1 MDKIGIIVSRVSSGA
16 EILFSSEAA
25 KQWQNEALDTRNYLK
40 CIDIEKI
47 SEEKFDSTFF
57 DFVTFGK
64 DVAFIC
70 TNKYISGRDSDLI
83 SAMIVVPGFVDIN
96 GKELADILRT
106 TKEILQ
112 ETKRDDQKLE
122 QICSIDYGPKQVQ
135 NHSVPSVEPNSEG
148 QYAYR
153 YYGSGTPFSLPEILG
168 SIFQNYYCNYKAV
181 LLIDAES
188 GISPKEGLKDL
199 TESDFKNSCIL
210 EYPKSVPSDIAMK
223 VNGKLFTQ
231 SLLFDEGQQIILDI
245 SRKGCWPIK
254 EKIILDQPVKTIS
267 LANLEWDVKVDLTW
281 FKVYDKADPD
291 TQIPSSSV
299 KITIND
305 KEVDRDGYN
314 RFNIH
319 ELTSAIIVV
328 DIMGFEEAR
337 FKPLNLL
344 KVKQLPIPLPLKK
357 QPKKYN
363 YLIEGC
369 KVPNKAIS
377 FSFEATHYNENKSP
391 LAGYKVDRFSNS
403 NNAYILVK
411 KEYGWKK
418 ITIGLVVFLFAC
430 IGLISSCTWLY
441 HEIFPKGNSIKMES
455 DVSREGIDSVGQD
468 EHSGNQERN
477 EELFSQEEIEY
488 LQTHNVWNLT
498 EMEKISNSLKDLY
511 EDVNTRKFLRIKSK
525 WKEMLSNV
533 GDSNCNKLLEL
544 AESKSK
550 DGTRL
555 FSEDGTITLDYYIK
569 KNSGQGGN
577 AYNGKNSGQGGNAYN
592 GKNGGQGGN
601 AYNGKN
607 GGQGG
612 NANNGK
618 NGGQGG
624 NANNGKNGGQG
635 GNANQSIGGLNGEK

>member
-363 YLIEGC
+363 YLIFEGC

-391 LAGYKVDRFSNS
+391 LVGYKVDRFSNS
-403 NNAYILVK
+403 KKAFILVK
-411 KEYGWKK
+411 NGYGWKK
-418 ITIGLVVFLFAC
+418 IAIGLVVFLFSC
-430 IGLISSCTWLY
+430 VGIFSSCSWLY
-441 HEIFPKGNSIKMES
+441 HEIFSKENSTKTES
-455 DVSREGIDSVGQD
+455 EVLSDNTDLGDSGESSNDSEESEESVSQKEMK
-468 EHSGNQERN
+468 
-477 EELFSQEEIEY
+477 Y
-488 LQTHNVWNLT
+488 LQTHKKWNIT
-498 EMEKISNSLKDLY
+498 EMEKISNNLKDLY
-511 EDVNTRKFLRIKSK
+511 NDVNQKNFLKIKSK

-550 DGTRL
+550 DGTGL

-577 AYNGKNSGQGGNAYN
+577 ANNGE
-592 GKNGGQGGN
+592 
-601 AYNGKN
+601 N

-612 NANNGK
+612 NANNGE

-624 NANNGKNGGQG
+624 NANNGNNGGQG
-635 GNANQSIGGLNGEK
+635 GNASQSIGGLNGD

>member
-1 MDKIGIIVSRVSSGA
+1 MNKIGIIVSRVSSGA

-47 SEEKFDSTFF
+47 SEDKFDSTFF

-96 GKELADILRT
+96 GKELVDILRE
-106 TKEILQ
+106 TKDILQ

-122 QICSIDYGPKQVQ
+122 QICSIDYGSKQVQ
-135 NHSVPSVEPNSEG
+135 NHSVPSIDPNSEG

-210 EYPKSVPSDIAMK
+210 EYPKSVPSDITMK
-223 VNGKLFTQ
+223 VNEKLFTQ
-231 SLLFDEGQQIILDI
+231 SLLFDEGQQITLYI
-245 SRKGCWPIK
+245 SRKGCWPIQ
-254 EKIILDQPVKTIS
+254 EKIRFDQPVKTID
-267 LANLEWDVKVDLTW
+267 LANLEWEVKVDLTW

-328 DIMGFEEAR
+328 DVMGFEEAR

-344 KVKQLPIPLPLKK
+344 EVKQLPIPLPLNK

-363 YLIEGC
+363 YLIFEGC
-369 KVPNKAIS
+369 KVPNEAIS

-391 LAGYKVDRFSNS
+391 IAGYKIDHFSNS
-403 NNAYILVK
+403 KKAFILVK
-411 KEYGWKK
+411 NGYGWKK
-418 ITIGLVVFLFAC
+418 IAIGLVVFLFAC

-441 HEIFPKGNSIKMES
+441 HEIFPKGNSTKMES
-455 DVSREGIDSVGQD
+455 DVSREGIDSVGQV

-550 DGTRL
+550 DGTGL

-577 AYNGKNSGQGGNAYN
+577 AN
-592 GKNGGQGGN
+592 
-601 AYNGKN
+601 NGKN

-635 GNANQSIGGLNGEK
+635 GNANQSIGGLNG

>member
-1 MDKIGIIVSRVSSGA
+1 MNKIGIIVSRVSSGA

-47 SEEKFDSTFF
+47 SEDKFDSTFF

-96 GKELADILRT
+96 GKELADILRK
-106 TKEILQ
+106 TKDILQ

-122 QICSIDYGPKQVQ
+122 QICSIDYGSKQVQ
-135 NHSVPSVEPNSEG
+135 NHSVPSIDPNSEG

-210 EYPKSVPSDIAMK
+210 EYPKSVPSDITMK
-223 VNGKLFTQ
+223 VNEKLFTQ
-231 SLLFDEGQQIILDI
+231 SLLFDEGQQITLYI
-245 SRKGCWPIK
+245 SRKGCWPIQ
-254 EKIILDQPVKTIS
+254 EKIRFDQPVKTIN
-267 LANLEWDVKVDLTW
+267 LANLEWEVKVDLTW

-328 DIMGFEEAR
+328 DVMGFEEAR

-344 KVKQLPIPLPLKK
+344 EVKQLPIPLPLNK

-363 YLIEGC
+363 YLIFEGC
-369 KVPNKAIS
+369 KVPNEAIS

-391 LAGYKVDRFSNS
+391 IAGYKIDHFSNS
-403 NNAYILVK
+403 KKAFILVK
-411 KEYGWKK
+411 NGYGWKK
-418 ITIGLVVFLFAC
+418 IAIGLVVFLFAC
-430 IGLISSCTWLY
+430 VGIFSSCSWLY
-441 HEIFPKGNSIKMES
+441 HEIFSKENSTKTES
-455 DVSREGIDSVGQD
+455 EVLSDNTDLGDSGESSNDSEESEESVSQKEMK
-468 EHSGNQERN
+468 
-477 EELFSQEEIEY
+477 Y
-488 LQTHNVWNLT
+488 LQTHKKWNIT
-498 EMEKISNSLKDLY
+498 EMEKISNNLKDLY
-511 EDVNTRKFLRIKSK
+511 NDVNQKNFLKIKSK

-550 DGTRL
+550 DGTGL

-577 AYNGKNSGQGGNAYN
+577 ANNGE
-592 GKNGGQGGN
+592 NGGQGGN

-635 GNANQSIGGLNGEK
+635 GNASQSIGGLNGN

>member
-1 MDKIGIIVSRVSSGA
+1 MNKIGIIVSRVSSGA

-47 SEEKFDSTFF
+47 SEDKFDSTFF

-96 GKELADILRT
+96 GKELADILRK
-106 TKEILQ
+106 TKDILQ

-122 QICSIDYGPKQVQ
+122 QICSIDYGSKQVQ
-135 NHSVPSVEPNSEG
+135 NHSVPSIDPNSEG

-210 EYPKSVPSDIAMK
+210 EYPKSVPSDITMK
-223 VNGKLFTQ
+223 VNEKLFTQ
-231 SLLFDEGQQIILDI
+231 SLLFDEGQQITLYI
-245 SRKGCWPIK
+245 SREGCWPIQ
-254 EKIILDQPVKTIS
+254 EKIRFDQPVKTIN
-267 LANLEWDVKVDLTW
+267 LANLEWEFKVDLTW

-328 DIMGFEEAR
+328 DVMGFEEAR

-344 KVKQLPIPLPLKK
+344 EVKQLPIPLPLNK

-363 YLIEGC
+363 YLIFEGC
-369 KVPNKAIS
+369 KVPNEAIS

-391 LAGYKVDRFSNS
+391 IAGYKIDHFSNS
-403 NNAYILVK
+403 KKAFILVK
-411 KEYGWKK
+411 NGYGWKK
-418 ITIGLVVFLFAC
+418 IAIGLVVFLFAC
-430 IGLISSCTWLY
+430 VGIFSSCSWLY
-441 HEIFPKGNSIKMES
+441 HEIFSKENSTKTES
-455 DVSREGIDSVGQD
+455 EVLSDNTDLGDSGESSNDSEESEESVSQKEMK
-468 EHSGNQERN
+468 
-477 EELFSQEEIEY
+477 Y
-488 LQTHNVWNLT
+488 LQTHKKWNIT
-498 EMEKISNSLKDLY
+498 EMEKISNNLKDLY
-511 EDVNTRKFLRIKSK
+511 EDVNTKKFSRIKSK

-533 GDSNCNKLLEL
+533 GDSICEKLLQL
-544 AESKSK
+544 AERKSN
-550 DGTRL
+550 DGL
-555 FSEDGTITLDYYIK
+555 EQYSQDGTITLNKYINICSQDRNASPTITGSQDRNASPTITGSSVVK
-569 KNSGQGGN
+569 ATKGIGQLSGD
-577 AYNGKNSGQGGNAYN
+577 
-592 GKNGGQGGN
+592 
-601 AYNGKN
+601 
-607 GGQGG
+607 
-612 NANNGK
+612 
-618 NGGQGG
+618 
-624 NANNGKNGGQG
+624 
-635 GNANQSIGGLNGEK
+635 

>member
-1 MDKIGIIVSRVSSGA
+1 MNKIGIIVSRVSSGA

-47 SEEKFDSTFF
+47 SEDKFDSTFF

-96 GKELADILRT
+96 GKELADILRK
-106 TKEILQ
+106 TKDILQ

-122 QICSIDYGPKQVQ
+122 QICSIDYGSKQVQ
-135 NHSVPSVEPNSEG
+135 NHSVPSIDPNSEG

-281 FKVYDKADPD
+281 FQVCDKAAPD

-305 KEVDRDGYN
+305 KEVDREGYN

-328 DIMGFEEAR
+328 DVTGFEEAR

-344 KVKQLPIPLPLKK
+344 KVKRPITLPLKK
-357 QPKKYN
+357 LPKKYN
-363 YLIEGC
+363 YLIFEGC
-369 KVPNKAIS
+369 KVPNEAIS

-391 LAGYKVDRFSNS
+391 IAGYKIDHFSNS
-403 NNAYILVK
+403 KKAFILVK
-411 KEYGWKK
+411 NGYGWKK
-418 ITIGLVVFLFAC
+418 IAIGLVASLFAC
-430 IGLISSCTWLY
+430 IGIISSCSWLY
-441 HEIFPKGNSIKMES
+441 HEIFPKES
-455 DVSREGIDSVGQD
+455 STKTESEVLSEETNVVYQEERSDTP
-468 EHSGNQERN
+468 ERN
-477 EELFSQEEIEY
+477 DKAILQKNIEY
-488 LQTHNVWNLT
+488 LQTHSIWKIA
-498 EMEKISNSLKDLY
+498 EMKKISNDLEDLY
-511 EDVNTRKFLRIKSK
+511 NDVNQKNFLNIKGK

-533 GDSNCNKLLEL
+533 GNSSCNKLLEL
-544 AESKSK
+544 AKSKSENGV
-550 DGTRL
+550 GTY
-555 FSEDGTITLDYYIK
+555 STDGTINLDNYII
-569 KNSGQGGN
+569 KNVEVETPT
-577 AYNGKNSGQGGNAYN
+577 KRE
-592 GKNGGQGGN
+592 KEV
-601 AYNGKN
+601 KVETPT
-607 GGQGG
+607 
-612 NANNGK
+612 K
-618 NGGQGG
+618 RE
-624 NANNGKNGGQG
+624 KEV
-635 GNANQSIGGLNGEK
+635 IGSLNGNK

>member
-1 MDKIGIIVSRVSSGA
+1 MNKIGIIVSRVSSGA

-47 SEEKFDSTFF
+47 SEDKFDSTFF

-83 SAMIVVPGFVDIN
+83 SAMIVVPGFVDII
-96 GKELADILRT
+96 GKELADILRK
-106 TKEILQ
+106 TKDILQ

-122 QICSIDYGPKQVQ
+122 QICSFDYGSKQVQ
-135 NHSVPSVEPNSEG
+135 NHSVPSIDPNSEG

-153 YYGSGTPFSLPEILG
+153 YYGSGTPYSLPEILG
-168 SIFQNYYCNYKAV
+168 SIFQKYYCNYKAV

-210 EYPKSVPSDIAMK
+210 EYPTSVPSDIAMK

-245 SRKGCWPIK
+245 SREGCWPIK

-281 FKVYDKADPD
+281 FQVCDKAAPNAK
-291 TQIPSSSV
+291 IPSSSV

-305 KEVDRDGYN
+305 KEVDREGYN

-328 DIMGFEEAR
+328 DVTGFEEAR

-344 KVKQLPIPLPLKK
+344 KVKRPITLPLKK
-357 QPKKYN
+357 LPKKYN
-363 YLIEGC
+363 YLIFEGC
-369 KVPNKAIS
+369 KVPNEAIS

-391 LAGYKVDRFSNS
+391 IAGYKIDHFSNS
-403 NNAYILVK
+403 KKAFILVK
-411 KEYGWKK
+411 NGYGWKK
-418 ITIGLVVFLFAC
+418 IAIGLVVSLFAC
-430 IGLISSCTWLY
+430 IGIISSCSWLY
-441 HEIFPKGNSIKMES
+441 HEIFPKES
-455 DVSREGIDSVGQD
+455 STKTESEVLSEETNVVYQEERSDTP
-468 EHSGNQERN
+468 ERN
-477 EELFSQEEIEY
+477 DKAILQKNIEY
-488 LQTHNVWNLT
+488 LQTHSIWKIA
-498 EMEKISNSLKDLY
+498 EMKNISNDLEDLY
-511 EDVNTRKFLRIKSK
+511 NDVNQKNFLNIKGK

-533 GDSNCNKLLEL
+533 GNSSCNKLLEL
-544 AESKSK
+544 AKSKSK
-550 DGTRL
+550 NGVGTY
-555 FSEDGTITLDYYIK
+555 STDGTIILDNYII
-569 KNSGQGGN
+569 KNVEVETPT
-577 AYNGKNSGQGGNAYN
+577 KRE
-592 GKNGGQGGN
+592 KEV
-601 AYNGKN
+601 KVETPT
-607 GGQGG
+607 
-612 NANNGK
+612 K
-618 NGGQGG
+618 RE
-624 NANNGKNGGQG
+624 KEVKVETPTKREKEV
-635 GNANQSIGGLNGEK
+635 IGSLN

>member
-1 MDKIGIIVSRVSSGA
+1 MNKIGIIVSRVSSGA

-40 CIDIEKI
+40 YIDIEKI
-47 SEEKFDSTFF
+47 SEDKFDSTFF

-96 GKELADILRT
+96 GKELADILRK
-106 TKEILQ
+106 TKDILQ

-122 QICSIDYGPKQVQ
+122 QICSFDYESKQVQ
-135 NHSVPSVEPNSEG
+135 NHSVPSIDPNSEG

-245 SRKGCWPIK
+245 SKKGCWPIK

-281 FKVYDKADPD
+281 FQVCDKAAPNAK
-291 TQIPSSSV
+291 IPSSSV

-305 KEVDRDGYN
+305 KEVDREGYN

-328 DIMGFEEAR
+328 DVTGFEEAR
-337 FKPLNLL
+337 FEPLNLL
-344 KVKQLPIPLPLKK
+344 EEVKRPITLPLKK
-357 QPKKYN
+357 LPKKYN
-363 YLIEGC
+363 YLIFEGC
-369 KVPNKAIS
+369 KVPNEAIS
-377 FSFEATHYNENKSP
+377 FSLEATHYNENKSP
-391 LAGYKVDRFSNS
+391 IAGYKIDHFSNS
-403 NNAYILVK
+403 KKAFILVK
-411 KEYGWKK
+411 NGYGWKK
-418 ITIGLVVFLFAC
+418 IAIGLVVFLFAC

-441 HEIFPKGNSIKMES
+441 YEIFPKGNSTKMES
-455 DVSREGIDSVGQD
+455 DVSSEGIDSVGQD

-498 EMEKISNSLKDLY
+498 EMEKISNNLKDLY

-533 GDSNCNKLLEL
+533 EDSNCKKLLQL
-544 AESKSK
+544 AESKSE
-550 DGTRL
+550 DGL
-555 FSEDGTITLDYYIK
+555 GQYSPDGTITLDDYINK
-569 KNSGQGGN
+569 CSN
-577 AYNGKNSGQGGNAYN
+577 
-592 GKNGGQGGN
+592 
-601 AYNGKN
+601 
-607 GGQGG
+607 
-612 NANNGK
+612 
-618 NGGQGG
+618 
-624 NANNGKNGGQG
+624 QG
-635 GNANQSIGGLNGEK
+635 GNANQGRNGNQGGNANQGRNGNQGGNVNQGRNGNQCGSANQGRNGNQGGNANQGIGGLNGN

>member
-1 MDKIGIIVSRVSSGA
+1 MNKIGIIVSRVSSGA

-47 SEEKFDSTFF
+47 SEDKFDSTFF

-83 SAMIVVPGFVDIN
+83 SAMIVVPGFVDII
-96 GKELADILRT
+96 GKELADILRK
-106 TKEILQ
+106 TKDILQ

-122 QICSIDYGPKQVQ
+122 QICSFDYGSKQVQ
-135 NHSVPSVEPNSEG
+135 NHSVPSIDPNSEG

-153 YYGSGTPFSLPEILG
+153 YYGSGTPYSLPEILG
-168 SIFQNYYCNYKAV
+168 SIFQKYYCNYKAV

-210 EYPKSVPSDIAMK
+210 EYPTSVPSDIAMK

-245 SRKGCWPIK
+245 SREGCWPIK

-281 FKVYDKADPD
+281 FQVCDKAAPNAK
-291 TQIPSSSV
+291 IPSSSV

-305 KEVDRDGYN
+305 KEVDREGYN

-328 DIMGFEEAR
+328 DVTGFEEAR

-344 KVKQLPIPLPLKK
+344 KVKRPITLPLKK
-357 QPKKYN
+357 LPKKYN
-363 YLIEGC
+363 YLIFEGC
-369 KVPNKAIS
+369 KVPNEAIS

-391 LAGYKVDRFSNS
+391 IAGYKIDHFSNS
-403 NNAYILVK
+403 KKAFILVK
-411 KEYGWKK
+411 NGYGWKK
-418 ITIGLVVFLFAC
+418 IAIGLVVSLFAC
-430 IGLISSCTWLY
+430 IGIISSCSWLY
-441 HEIFPKGNSIKMES
+441 HEIFPKES
-455 DVSREGIDSVGQD
+455 STKTESEVLSEETNVVYQEERSDTP
-468 EHSGNQERN
+468 ERN
-477 EELFSQEEIEY
+477 DKAILQKNIEY
-488 LQTHNVWNLT
+488 LQTHSIWKIA
-498 EMEKISNSLKDLY
+498 EMKNISNDLEDLY
-511 EDVNTRKFLRIKSK
+511 NDVNQKNFLNIKGK

-533 GDSNCNKLLEL
+533 GNSSCNKLLEL
-544 AESKSK
+544 AKSKSK
-550 DGTRL
+550 NGVGTY
-555 FSEDGTITLDYYIK
+555 STDGTIILDNYII
-569 KNSGQGGN
+569 KNVEVETPT
-577 AYNGKNSGQGGNAYN
+577 KRE
-592 GKNGGQGGN
+592 KEV
-601 AYNGKN
+601 KVETPI
-607 GGQGG
+607 
-612 NANNGK
+612 K
-618 NGGQGG
+618 RE
-624 NANNGKNGGQG
+624 KEV
-635 GNANQSIGGLNGEK
+635 IGSLN

>member
-16 EILFSSEAA
+16 EILFSSESA

-96 GKELADILRT
+96 GKELADILCT
-106 TKEILQ
+106 TKDILQ

-135 NHSVPSVEPNSEG
+135 NHSVPSIDPNSEG

-168 SIFQNYYCNYKAV
+168 SIFQNYYCKYKAV

-188 GISPKEGLKDL
+188 GISPKDGLKDL
-199 TESDFKNSCIL
+199 TESDFRNSCIL
-210 EYPKSVPSDIAMK
+210 VYPKSVPDYITMK
-223 VNGKLFTQ
+223 VDGNPFTQ
-231 SLLFDEGQQIILDI
+231 SLLFDEGQQITLDI
-245 SRKGCWPIK
+245 SRKGCWPIQ
-254 EKIILDQPVKTIS
+254 EKIRFDQPVKTIN
-267 LANLEWDVKVDLTW
+267 LANLEWDVKVDLSW
-281 FKVYDKADPD
+281 FKIYDKTEPE
-291 TQIPSSSV
+291 TKIPSSSI

-314 RFNIH
+314 RFNIQ
-319 ELTSAIIVV
+319 ELTYAKIVV
-328 DIMGFEEAR
+328 NVAGFKELH
-337 FKPLNLL
+337 FKPGNLL
-344 KVKQLPIPLPLKK
+344 KTEHPIPVPLNKLPKT
-357 QPKKYN
+357 YN
-363 YLIEGC
+363 YKIFEGC
-369 KVPNKAIS
+369 EIPNEAIS
-377 FSFEATHYNENKSP
+377 FSFEVSHYDEKKSP
-391 LAGYKVDRFSNS
+391 LAGYKIDHFSNS
-403 NNAYILVK
+403 EKAYILVK
-411 KEYGWKK
+411 NGYGWKK

-430 IGLISSCTWLY
+430 VGIFSSCSWLY
-441 HEIFPKGNSIKMES
+441 HEIFSKENSTKTES
-455 DVSREGIDSVGQD
+455 EVLSDNTDLGDSGESSNDSEESEESVSQKEMK
-468 EHSGNQERN
+468 
-477 EELFSQEEIEY
+477 Y
-488 LQTHNVWNLT
+488 LQTHKKWNIT
-498 EMEKISNSLKDLY
+498 EMEKISNNLKDLY
-511 EDVNTRKFLRIKSK
+511 NDVNQKNFLKIKSK

-550 DGTRL
+550 DGTGL
-555 FSEDGTITLDYYIK
+555 FSEDGTITLNYYIK

-577 AYNGKNSGQGGNAYN
+577 ANNGE
-592 GKNGGQGGN
+592 
-601 AYNGKN
+601 N

-618 NGGQGG
+618 NGVQGGNANNGENGSQGG
-624 NANNGKNGGQG
+624 NANNGKNGVQG
-635 GNANQSIGGLNGEK
+635 GNANQSIGGLNGN

>member
-1 MDKIGIIVSRVSSGA
+1 MNKIGIIVSRVSSGA

-96 GKELADILRT
+96 GKELADILRK
-106 TKEILQ
+106 TKDILQ

-122 QICSIDYGPKQVQ
+122 QICSIDYGSKQVQ
-135 NHSVPSVEPNSEG
+135 NHSVPSIDPNSEG

-281 FKVYDKADPD
+281 FQVCDKAAPD

-305 KEVDRDGYN
+305 KEVDREGYN

-328 DIMGFEEAR
+328 DVTGFEEAR

-344 KVKQLPIPLPLKK
+344 KVKRPITLPLKK
-357 QPKKYN
+357 LPKKYN
-363 YLIEGC
+363 YLIFEGC
-369 KVPNKAIS
+369 KVPNEAIS

-391 LAGYKVDRFSNS
+391 IAGYKIDHFSNS
-403 NNAYILVK
+403 KKAFILVK
-411 KEYGWKK
+411 NGYGWKK
-418 ITIGLVVFLFAC
+418 IAIGLVASLFAC
-430 IGLISSCTWLY
+430 IGIISSCSWLY
-441 HEIFPKGNSIKMES
+441 HEIFPKES
-455 DVSREGIDSVGQD
+455 STKTESEVLSEETNVVYQEERSDTP
-468 EHSGNQERN
+468 ERN
-477 EELFSQEEIEY
+477 DKAILQKNIEY
-488 LQTHNVWNLT
+488 LQTHSIWKIA
-498 EMEKISNSLKDLY
+498 EMKKISNDLEDLY
-511 EDVNTRKFLRIKSK
+511 NDVNQKNFLNIKGK

-533 GDSNCNKLLEL
+533 GNSSCNKLLEL
-544 AESKSK
+544 AKSKSENGV
-550 DGTRL
+550 GTY
-555 FSEDGTITLDYYIK
+555 STDGTINLDNYII
-569 KNSGQGGN
+569 KNVEVETPT
-577 AYNGKNSGQGGNAYN
+577 KRE
-592 GKNGGQGGN
+592 KEV
-601 AYNGKN
+601 KVETPT
-607 GGQGG
+607 
-612 NANNGK
+612 K
-618 NGGQGG
+618 RE
-624 NANNGKNGGQG
+624 KEV
-635 GNANQSIGGLNGEK
+635 IGSLNGNK

>member
-1 MDKIGIIVSRVSSGA
+1 MNKIGIIVSRVSSGA

-47 SEEKFDSTFF
+47 SEDKFDSTFF

-96 GKELADILRT
+96 GKELADILRK
-106 TKEILQ
+106 TKDILQ

-122 QICSIDYGPKQVQ
+122 QICSIDYGSKQVQ
-135 NHSVPSVEPNSEG
+135 NHSVPSIDPNSEG

-153 YYGSGTPFSLPEILG
+153 YYGSGTPFSLHEILG

-245 SRKGCWPIK
+245 SREGCWPIK

-281 FKVYDKADPD
+281 FQVCDKAAPNAK
-291 TQIPSSSV
+291 IPSSSV

-305 KEVDRDGYN
+305 KEVDREGYN

-328 DIMGFEEAR
+328 DVTGFEEAR

-344 KVKQLPIPLPLKK
+344 KVKRPITLPLKK
-357 QPKKYN
+357 LPKKYN
-363 YLIEGC
+363 YLIFEGC
-369 KVPNKAIS
+369 KVPNEAIS

-391 LAGYKVDRFSNS
+391 IAGYKIDHFSNS
-403 NNAYILVK
+403 KKAFILVK
-411 KEYGWKK
+411 NGYGWKK
-418 ITIGLVVFLFAC
+418 IAIGLVVSLFAC
-430 IGLISSCTWLY
+430 IGIISSCSWLY
-441 HEIFPKGNSIKMES
+441 HEIFPKES
-455 DVSREGIDSVGQD
+455 STKTESEVLSEETNVVYQEERSDTP
-468 EHSGNQERN
+468 ERN
-477 EELFSQEEIEY
+477 DKAILQKNIEY
-488 LQTHNVWNLT
+488 LQTHSIWKIA
-498 EMEKISNSLKDLY
+498 EMKNISNDLEDLY
-511 EDVNTRKFLRIKSK
+511 NDVNQKNFLNIKGK

-533 GDSNCNKLLEL
+533 GNSSCNKLLEL
-544 AESKSK
+544 AKSKSK
-550 DGTRL
+550 NGVGTY
-555 FSEDGTITLDYYIK
+555 STDGTINLDNYII
-569 KNSGQGGN
+569 KNVEVETPT
-577 AYNGKNSGQGGNAYN
+577 KRE
-592 GKNGGQGGN
+592 KEV
-601 AYNGKN
+601 KVETPI
-607 GGQGG
+607 
-612 NANNGK
+612 K
-618 NGGQGG
+618 RE
-624 NANNGKNGGQG
+624 KDVKVETPTKREKEVKVETPTKREKEV
-635 GNANQSIGGLNGEK
+635 IGSLNGNK

>member
-199 TESDFKNSCIL
+199 TGSDFKNSCIL

-363 YLIEGC
+363 YLIFEGC

-403 NNAYILVK
+403 KKAFILVK
-411 KEYGWKK
+411 NGYGWKK
-418 ITIGLVVFLFAC
+418 IAIGLVVFLFSC
-430 IGLISSCTWLY
+430 VGIFSSCSWLY
-441 HEIFPKGNSIKMES
+441 HEIFSKENSTKTES
-455 DVSREGIDSVGQD
+455 EVLSDNTDLGDSGESSNDSEESEESVSQKEMK
-468 EHSGNQERN
+468 
-477 EELFSQEEIEY
+477 Y
-488 LQTHNVWNLT
+488 LQTHKKWNIT
-498 EMEKISNSLKDLY
+498 EMEKISNNLKDLY
-511 EDVNTRKFLRIKSK
+511 NDVNQKNFLKIKSK
-525 WKEMLSNV
+525 CKVMLSNV

-550 DGTRL
+550 DGTGL

-577 AYNGKNSGQGGNAYN
+577 ANNGE
-592 GKNGGQGGN
+592 NGGQGGN

-612 NANNGK
+612 NAS
-618 NGGQGG
+618 
-624 NANNGKNGGQG
+624 
-635 GNANQSIGGLNGEK
+635 QSIGGLNGN

>member
-1 MDKIGIIVSRVSSGA
+1 MNKIGIIVSRVSSGA

-47 SEEKFDSTFF
+47 SEDKFDSTFF

-83 SAMIVVPGFVDIN
+83 SAMIVVPGFVDII
-96 GKELADILRT
+96 GKELADILRK
-106 TKEILQ
+106 TKDILQ

-122 QICSIDYGPKQVQ
+122 QICSFDYGSKQVQ
-135 NHSVPSVEPNSEG
+135 NHSVPSIDPNSEG

-245 SRKGCWPIK
+245 SREGCCPIK

-281 FKVYDKADPD
+281 FQVCDKAAPNAK
-291 TQIPSSSV
+291 IPSSSV

-305 KEVDRDGYN
+305 KEVDREGYN

-328 DIMGFEEAR
+328 DVTGFEEAR

-344 KVKQLPIPLPLKK
+344 KVKRPITLPLKK
-357 QPKKYN
+357 LPKKYN
-363 YLIEGC
+363 YLIFEGC
-369 KVPNKAIS
+369 KVPNEAIS

-391 LAGYKVDRFSNS
+391 IAGYKIDHFSNS
-403 NNAYILVK
+403 KKAFILVK
-411 KEYGWKK
+411 NGYGWKK
-418 ITIGLVVFLFAC
+418 IAIGLVVSLFAC
-430 IGLISSCTWLY
+430 IGIISSCSWLY
-441 HEIFPKGNSIKMES
+441 HEIFPKES
-455 DVSREGIDSVGQD
+455 STKTESEVLSEETNVVYQEERSDTP
-468 EHSGNQERN
+468 ERN
-477 EELFSQEEIEY
+477 DKAILQKNIEY
-488 LQTHNVWNLT
+488 LQTHSIWKIA
-498 EMEKISNSLKDLY
+498 EMKNISNDLEDLY
-511 EDVNTRKFLRIKSK
+511 NDVNQKNFLNIKGK

-533 GDSNCNKLLEL
+533 GNSSCNKLLEL
-544 AESKSK
+544 AKSKSK
-550 DGTRL
+550 NGVGTY
-555 FSEDGTITLDYYIK
+555 STDGTINLDNYII
-569 KNSGQGGN
+569 KNVEVETPT
-577 AYNGKNSGQGGNAYN
+577 KREREV
-592 GKNGGQGGN
+592 KVETPT
-601 AYNGKN
+601 KRE
-607 GGQGG
+607 
-612 NANNGK
+612 K
-618 NGGQGG
+618 EV
-624 NANNGKNGGQG
+624 
-635 GNANQSIGGLNGEK
+635 IGSLNGNK

>member
-1 MDKIGIIVSRVSSGA
+1 MNKIGIIVSRVSSGA

-47 SEEKFDSTFF
+47 SEDKFDSTFF

-96 GKELADILRT
+96 GKELADILRK
-106 TKEILQ
+106 TKDILQ

-122 QICSIDYGPKQVQ
+122 QICSIDYGSKQVQ
-135 NHSVPSVEPNSEG
+135 NHSVPSIDPNSEG

-210 EYPKSVPSDIAMK
+210 EYPKSVPSDITMK
-223 VNGKLFTQ
+223 VNEKLFTQ
-231 SLLFDEGQQIILDI
+231 SLLFDEGQQITLYI
-245 SRKGCWPIK
+245 SRKGCWPIQ
-254 EKIILDQPVKTIS
+254 EKIRFDQPVKTIN
-267 LANLEWDVKVDLTW
+267 LANLEWEVKVDLTW

-328 DIMGFEEAR
+328 DVMGFEEAR

-344 KVKQLPIPLPLKK
+344 EVKQLPIPLPLNK

-363 YLIEGC
+363 YLIFEGC
-369 KVPNKAIS
+369 KVPNEAIS

-391 LAGYKVDRFSNS
+391 IAGYKIDHFSNS
-403 NNAYILVK
+403 KKAFILVK
-411 KEYGWKK
+411 NGYGWKK

-430 IGLISSCTWLY
+430 VGIFSSCSWLY
-441 HEIFPKGNSIKMES
+441 HEIFSKENSTKTES
-455 DVSREGIDSVGQD
+455 EVLSDNTDLGDSGESSNDSEESEESVSQKEMK
-468 EHSGNQERN
+468 
-477 EELFSQEEIEY
+477 Y
-488 LQTHNVWNLT
+488 LQTHKKWNIT
-498 EMEKISNSLKDLY
+498 EMEKISNNLKDLY
-511 EDVNTRKFLRIKSK
+511 NDVNQKNFLKIKSK

-550 DGTRL
+550 DGTGL

-577 AYNGKNSGQGGNAYN
+577 ANNGE
-592 GKNGGQGGN
+592 NGGQGGN

-618 NGGQGG
+618 NGV
-624 NANNGKNGGQG
+624 QG
-635 GNANQSIGGLNGEK
+635 GNANQSIGGLNGN

>member
-1 MDKIGIIVSRVSSGA
+1 MNKIGIIVSRVSSGA

-47 SEEKFDSTFF
+47 SEDKFDSTFF

-83 SAMIVVPGFVDIN
+83 SAMIVVPGFVDII
-96 GKELADILRT
+96 GKELADILRK
-106 TKEILQ
+106 TKDILQ

-122 QICSIDYGPKQVQ
+122 QICSFDYGSKQVQ
-135 NHSVPSVEPNSEG
+135 NHSVPSIDPNSEG

-153 YYGSGTPFSLPEILG
+153 YYGSGTPYSLPEILG
-168 SIFQNYYCNYKAV
+168 SIFQKYYCNYKAV

-210 EYPKSVPSDIAMK
+210 EYPTSVPSDIAMK

-245 SRKGCWPIK
+245 SREGCWPVK
-254 EKIILDQPVKTIS
+254 EKIS

-281 FKVYDKADPD
+281 FQVCDKAAPNAK
-291 TQIPSSSV
+291 IPSSSV

-305 KEVDRDGYN
+305 KEVDREGYN

-328 DIMGFEEAR
+328 DVTGFEEAR

-344 KVKQLPIPLPLKK
+344 KVKRPITLPLKK
-357 QPKKYN
+357 LPKKYN
-363 YLIEGC
+363 YLIFEGC
-369 KVPNKAIS
+369 KVPNEAIS

-391 LAGYKVDRFSNS
+391 IAGYKIDHFSNS
-403 NNAYILVK
+403 KKAFILVK
-411 KEYGWKK
+411 NGYGWKK
-418 ITIGLVVFLFAC
+418 IAIGLVVSLFAC
-430 IGLISSCTWLY
+430 IGIISSCSWLY
-441 HEIFPKGNSIKMES
+441 HEIFPKES
-455 DVSREGIDSVGQD
+455 STKTESEVLSEETNVVYQEERSDTP
-468 EHSGNQERN
+468 ERN
-477 EELFSQEEIEY
+477 DKAILQKNIEY
-488 LQTHNVWNLT
+488 LQTHSIWKIA
-498 EMEKISNSLKDLY
+498 EMKNISNDLEDLY
-511 EDVNTRKFLRIKSK
+511 NDVNQKNFLNIKGK

-533 GDSNCNKLLEL
+533 GNSSCNKLLEL
-544 AESKSK
+544 AKSKSK
-550 DGTRL
+550 NGVGTY
-555 FSEDGTITLDYYIK
+555 STDGTIILDNYIIK
-569 KNSGQGGN
+569 EVKVETPT
-577 AYNGKNSGQGGNAYN
+577 KRE
-592 GKNGGQGGN
+592 KEV
-601 AYNGKN
+601 
-607 GGQGG
+607 
-612 NANNGK
+612 
-618 NGGQGG
+618 
-624 NANNGKNGGQG
+624 
-635 GNANQSIGGLNGEK
+635 IGSLN

>member
-1 MDKIGIIVSRVSSGA
+1 MNKIGIIVSRVSSGA

-47 SEEKFDSTFF
+47 PEDKFDSTFF
-57 DFVTFGK
+57 DFVTFGN

-83 SAMIVVPGFVDIN
+83 SAMIVVPGYVDIN
-96 GKELADILRT
+96 GKELADILHA

-112 ETKRDDQKLE
+112 KTKRDDQKLE
-122 QICSIDYGPKQVQ
+122 KICSIDYGSKQVH
-135 NHSVPSVEPNSEG
+135 NHSVPSVDPNSEG

-223 VNGKLFTQ
+223 VNGKLFTK

-267 LANLEWDVKVDLTW
+267 LANLKWDVKVDLTW

-328 DIMGFEEAR
+328 DVMGFEEAR

-363 YLIEGC
+363 YLIFEGC

-391 LAGYKVDRFSNS
+391 IAGYKIDRFSNS

-418 ITIGLVVFLFAC
+418 LTIGLVVFLFAC
-430 IGLISSCTWLY
+430 IGIISSCIWLY
-441 HEIFPKGNSIKMES
+441 HGIFPKGNSTKIES
-455 DVSREGIDSVGQD
+455 EILCEDTVSKCQD
-468 EHSGNQERN
+468 EYSDNQAED
-477 EELFSQEEIEY
+477 EEYFSSKEIEY
-488 LQTHNVWNLT
+488 LQTHKVWNLT
-498 EMEKISNSLKDLY
+498 EMENISNNLKYLY

-525 WKEMLSNV
+525 WKKMLSNV
-533 GDSNCNKLLEL
+533 GDSNCTKLLQL
-544 AESKSK
+544 AESKSE
-550 DGTRL
+550 DGL
-555 FSEDGTITLDYYIK
+555 GQYSLDGTITLDDYINK
-569 KNSGQGGN
+569 CSN
-577 AYNGKNSGQGGNAYN
+577 
-592 GKNGGQGGN
+592 
-601 AYNGKN
+601 
-607 GGQGG
+607 
-612 NANNGK
+612 
-618 NGGQGG
+618 
-624 NANNGKNGGQG
+624 QG
-635 GNANQSIGGLNGEK
+635 GNANQGRNGNQGGNANQGIGGLNGN

>member
-47 SEEKFDSTFF
+47 SEDKFDSTFF

-96 GKELADILRT
+96 GKELADILRE
-106 TKEILQ
+106 TKDILQ

-122 QICSIDYGPKQVQ
+122 QICSIDYGSKQVQ
-135 NHSVPSVEPNSEG
+135 NHSVPSIDPNSEG

-188 GISPKEGLKDL
+188 GISPKEGLIDL
-199 TESDFKNSCIL
+199 TESEFKNSCIL
-210 EYPKSVPSDIAMK
+210 KYPKFVPSDITIK
-223 VNGKLFTQ
+223 VDKKEFTQ
-231 SLLFDEGQQIILDI
+231 DMLFDEGQQATLEI
-245 SRKGCWPIK
+245 SRKGCWPLK
-254 EKIILDQPVKTIS
+254 QKIIFDKSVLSI
-267 LANLEWDVKVDLTW
+267 NLSDIDWDVKVGLSW
-281 FKVYDKADPD
+281 FNVYDKADLKQ
-291 TQIPSSSV
+291 TSILPSLI

-305 KEVDRDGYN
+305 KEFYTDASNHFFVS
-314 RFNIH
+314 
-319 ELTSAIIVV
+319 ELTNAKIVV
-328 DIMGFEEAR
+328 SVKGFEEYS
-337 FKPLNLL
+337 KYLNLVN
-344 KVKQLPIPLPLKK
+344 VKKPISVPLKRL
-357 QPKKYN
+357 PKTYN
-363 YLIEGC
+363 YLIFDGC
-369 KVPNKAIS
+369 NVPNEEPIS
-377 FSFEATHYNENKSP
+377 FSFEATLYNENKSP

-455 DVSREGIDSVGQD
+455 DVSSEGIDSVGQD
-468 EHSGNQERN
+468 EHSGNQDRN

-533 GDSNCNKLLEL
+533 GDSNCKKLLQL
-544 AESKSK
+544 AESKSE
-550 DGTRL
+550 DGVGQ
-555 FSEDGTITLDYYIK
+555 FSLDGTITLNKYI
-569 KNSGQGGN
+569 NSQVRNAMQVKTGSPGGN
-577 AYNGKNSGQGGNAYN
+577 ASQIKTGSP
-592 GKNGGQGGN
+592 
-601 AYNGKN
+601 
-607 GGQGG
+607 
-612 NANNGK
+612 
-618 NGGQGG
+618 
-624 NANNGKNGGQG
+624 G
-635 GNANQSIGGLNGEK
+635 GNANQTKTGSPGGNTNQTKTSNPGGNAKQDIGMLNGD

>member
-1 MDKIGIIVSRVSSGA
+1 MNKIGIIVSRVSSGA

-47 SEEKFDSTFF
+47 SEDKFDSTFF

-83 SAMIVVPGFVDIN
+83 SAMIVVPGLVEIN
-96 GKELADILRT
+96 GKELANILRK
-106 TKEILQ
+106 TKDILQ

-122 QICSIDYGPKQVQ
+122 QICSIDYGSKQVQ
-135 NHSVPSVEPNSEG
+135 NHSVPSIDPNSEG

-210 EYPKSVPSDIAMK
+210 EYPKSVPSDITMK
-223 VNGKLFTQ
+223 VNEKLFTQ
-231 SLLFDEGQQIILDI
+231 SLLFDEGQQITLYI
-245 SRKGCWPIK
+245 SRKGCWPIQ
-254 EKIILDQPVKTIS
+254 EKIRFDQPVKTIN
-267 LANLEWDVKVDLTW
+267 LANLEWEVKVDLTW

-328 DIMGFEEAR
+328 DVMGFEEAR

-344 KVKQLPIPLPLKK
+344 EVKQLPIPLPLNK

-363 YLIEGC
+363 YLIFEGC
-369 KVPNKAIS
+369 KVPNEAIS

-391 LAGYKVDRFSNS
+391 IAGYKIDHFSNS
-403 NNAYILVK
+403 KKAFILVK
-411 KEYGWKK
+411 NGYGWKK
-418 ITIGLVVFLFAC
+418 IAIGLVVFLFAC
-430 IGLISSCTWLY
+430 VGIFSSCSWLY
-441 HEIFPKGNSIKMES
+441 HEIFSKENSTKTES
-455 DVSREGIDSVGQD
+455 EVLSDNTDLGDSGESSNDSEESEESVSQKEMK
-468 EHSGNQERN
+468 
-477 EELFSQEEIEY
+477 Y
-488 LQTHNVWNLT
+488 LQTHKKWNIT
-498 EMEKISNSLKDLY
+498 EMEKISNNLKDLY
-511 EDVNTRKFLRIKSK
+511 NDVNQKNFLKIKSK

-550 DGTRL
+550 DGTGL

-577 AYNGKNSGQGGNAYN
+577 ANNGE
-592 GKNGGQGGN
+592 NGGQGGN

-624 NANNGKNGGQG
+624 NAS
-635 GNANQSIGGLNGEK
+635 QSIGGLNGN

>member
-1 MDKIGIIVSRVSSGA
+1 MNKIGIIVSRVSSGA

-47 SEEKFDSTFF
+47 SEDKFDSIFF

-96 GKELADILRT
+96 GKELADILRK
-106 TKEILQ
+106 TKDILQ

-122 QICSIDYGPKQVQ
+122 QICSIDYGSKQVQ
-135 NHSVPSVEPNSEG
+135 NHSVPSIDPNSEG

-153 YYGSGTPFSLPEILG
+153 YYGSGTPFSLHEILG

-245 SRKGCWPIK
+245 SREGCWPIK

-281 FKVYDKADPD
+281 FQVCDKAAPNAK
-291 TQIPSSSV
+291 IPSSSV

-305 KEVDRDGYN
+305 KEVDREGYN

-328 DIMGFEEAR
+328 DVTGFEEAR

-344 KVKQLPIPLPLKK
+344 KVKRPITLPLKK
-357 QPKKYN
+357 LPKKYN
-363 YLIEGC
+363 YLIFEGC
-369 KVPNKAIS
+369 KVPNEAIS

-391 LAGYKVDRFSNS
+391 IAGYKIDHFSNS
-403 NNAYILVK
+403 KKAFILVK
-411 KEYGWKK
+411 NGYGWKK
-418 ITIGLVVFLFAC
+418 IAIGLVVSLFAC
-430 IGLISSCTWLY
+430 IGIISSCSWLY
-441 HEIFPKGNSIKMES
+441 HEIFPKES
-455 DVSREGIDSVGQD
+455 STKTESEVLSEETNVVYQEERSDTP
-468 EHSGNQERN
+468 ERN
-477 EELFSQEEIEY
+477 DKAILQKNIEY
-488 LQTHNVWNLT
+488 LQTHSIWKIA
-498 EMEKISNSLKDLY
+498 EMKNISNDLEDLY
-511 EDVNTRKFLRIKSK
+511 NDVNQKNFLNIKGK

-533 GDSNCNKLLEL
+533 GNSSCNKLLEL
-544 AESKSK
+544 AKSKSK
-550 DGTRL
+550 NGVGTY
-555 FSEDGTITLDYYIK
+555 STDGTINLDNYII
-569 KNSGQGGN
+569 KNVEVETPT
-577 AYNGKNSGQGGNAYN
+577 KRE
-592 GKNGGQGGN
+592 KEV
-601 AYNGKN
+601 KVETPI
-607 GGQGG
+607 
-612 NANNGK
+612 K
-618 NGGQGG
+618 RE
-624 NANNGKNGGQG
+624 KDVKVETPTKREKEVKVETPTKREKEV
-635 GNANQSIGGLNGEK
+635 IGSLNGNK

>member
-122 QICSIDYGPKQVQ
+122 QICSIDYGSKQVQ
-135 NHSVPSVEPNSEG
+135 NHSVPSIDPNSEG

-210 EYPKSVPSDIAMK
+210 EYPKSVPSDITMK
-223 VNGKLFTQ
+223 VNEKLFTQ
-231 SLLFDEGQQIILDI
+231 SLLFDEGQQITLYI
-245 SRKGCWPIK
+245 SRKGCWPIQ
-254 EKIILDQPVKTIS
+254 EKIRFDQPVKTIN
-267 LANLEWDVKVDLTW
+267 LANLEWEVKVDLTW

-328 DIMGFEEAR
+328 DVMGFEEAR

-344 KVKQLPIPLPLKK
+344 EVKQLPIPLPLNK

-363 YLIEGC
+363 YLIFEGC
-369 KVPNKAIS
+369 KVPNEAIS

-391 LAGYKVDRFSNS
+391 IAGYKIDHFSNS
-403 NNAYILVK
+403 KKAFILVK
-411 KEYGWKK
+411 NGYGWKK
-418 ITIGLVVFLFAC
+418 IAIGLVVFLFAC
-430 IGLISSCTWLY
+430 VGIFSSCSWLY
-441 HEIFPKGNSIKMES
+441 HEIFSKENSTKTES
-455 DVSREGIDSVGQD
+455 EVLSDNTDLGDSGESSNDSEESEESVSQKEMK
-468 EHSGNQERN
+468 
-477 EELFSQEEIEY
+477 Y
-488 LQTHNVWNLT
+488 LQTHKKWNIT
-498 EMEKISNSLKDLY
+498 EMEKISNNLKDLY
-511 EDVNTRKFLRIKSK
+511 EDVNTKKFSRIKSK

-533 GDSNCNKLLEL
+533 GDSICEKLLQL
-544 AESKSK
+544 AERKSN
-550 DGTRL
+550 DGL
-555 FSEDGTITLDYYIK
+555 EQYSQDGTITLNKYINICSQDRNASPTITGSQDRNASPTITGSSVVK
-569 KNSGQGGN
+569 ATKGIGQLSGD
-577 AYNGKNSGQGGNAYN
+577 
-592 GKNGGQGGN
+592 
-601 AYNGKN
+601 
-607 GGQGG
+607 
-612 NANNGK
+612 
-618 NGGQGG
+618 
-624 NANNGKNGGQG
+624 
-635 GNANQSIGGLNGEK
+635 

>member
-1 MDKIGIIVSRVSSGA
+1 MNKIGIIVSRVSSGA

-47 SEEKFDSTFF
+47 SEDKFDSTFF

-83 SAMIVVPGFVDIN
+83 SAMIVVPGFVDII
-96 GKELADILRT
+96 GKELADILRK
-106 TKEILQ
+106 TKDILQ

-122 QICSIDYGPKQVQ
+122 QICSFDYGSKQVQ
-135 NHSVPSVEPNSEG
+135 NHSVPSIDPNSEG

-245 SRKGCWPIK
+245 SREGCCPIK

-281 FKVYDKADPD
+281 FQVCDKAAPNAK
-291 TQIPSSSV
+291 IPSSSV

-305 KEVDRDGYN
+305 KEVDREGYN

-328 DIMGFEEAR
+328 DVTGFEEAR

-344 KVKQLPIPLPLKK
+344 KVKRPITLPLKK
-357 QPKKYN
+357 LPKKYN
-363 YLIEGC
+363 YLIFEGC
-369 KVPNKAIS
+369 KVPNEAIS

-391 LAGYKVDRFSNS
+391 IAGYKIDHFSNS
-403 NNAYILVK
+403 KKAFILVK
-411 KEYGWKK
+411 NGYGWKK
-418 ITIGLVVFLFAC
+418 IAIGLVVSLFAC
-430 IGLISSCTWLY
+430 IGIISSCSWLY
-441 HEIFPKGNSIKMES
+441 HEIFPKES
-455 DVSREGIDSVGQD
+455 STKTESEVLSEETNVVYQEERSDTP
-468 EHSGNQERN
+468 ERN
-477 EELFSQEEIEY
+477 DKAILQKNIEY
-488 LQTHNVWNLT
+488 LQTHSIWKIA
-498 EMEKISNSLKDLY
+498 EMKNISNDLEDLY
-511 EDVNTRKFLRIKSK
+511 NDVNQKNFLNIKGK

-533 GDSNCNKLLEL
+533 GNSSCNKLLEL
-544 AESKSK
+544 AKSKSK
-550 DGTRL
+550 NGVGTY
-555 FSEDGTITLDYYIK
+555 STDGTINLDNYII
-569 KNSGQGGN
+569 KNVEVETPT
-577 AYNGKNSGQGGNAYN
+577 KREREV
-592 GKNGGQGGN
+592 KVETPI
-601 AYNGKN
+601 KRE
-607 GGQGG
+607 
-612 NANNGK
+612 K
-618 NGGQGG
+618 EV
-624 NANNGKNGGQG
+624 KVETPTKREKEVKVETPTKREKEV
-635 GNANQSIGGLNGEK
+635 IGSLNGNK

>member
-1 MDKIGIIVSRVSSGA
+1 MNKIGIIVSRVSSGA

-47 SEEKFDSTFF
+47 SEDKFDSTFF

-83 SAMIVVPGFVDIN
+83 SAMIVVPGFVDII
-96 GKELADILRT
+96 GKELADILRK
-106 TKEILQ
+106 TKDILQ

-122 QICSIDYGPKQVQ
+122 QICSFDYGSKQVQ
-135 NHSVPSVEPNSEG
+135 NHSVPSIDPNSEG

-210 EYPKSVPSDIAMK
+210 EYPKSVPSDIAMN

-231 SLLFDEGQQIILDI
+231 SLLIDEGQQIILDI
-245 SRKGCWPIK
+245 SREGCCPIK

-281 FKVYDKADPD
+281 FQVCDKAAPNAK
-291 TQIPSSSV
+291 IPSSSV

-305 KEVDRDGYN
+305 KEVDREGYN

-328 DIMGFEEAR
+328 DVTGFEEAR

-344 KVKQLPIPLPLKK
+344 KVKRPITLPLKK
-357 QPKKYN
+357 LPKKYN
-363 YLIEGC
+363 YLIFEGC
-369 KVPNKAIS
+369 KVPNEAIS

-391 LAGYKVDRFSNS
+391 IAGYKIDHFSNS
-403 NNAYILVK
+403 KKAFILVK
-411 KEYGWKK
+411 NGYGWKK
-418 ITIGLVVFLFAC
+418 IAIGLVVSLFAC
-430 IGLISSCTWLY
+430 IGIISSCSWLY
-441 HEIFPKGNSIKMES
+441 HEIFPKES
-455 DVSREGIDSVGQD
+455 STKTESEVLSEETNVVYQEERSDTP
-468 EHSGNQERN
+468 ERN
-477 EELFSQEEIEY
+477 DKAILQKNIEY
-488 LQTHNVWNLT
+488 LQTHSIWKIA
-498 EMEKISNSLKDLY
+498 EMKNISNDLEDLY
-511 EDVNTRKFLRIKSK
+511 NDVNQKNFLNIKGK

-533 GDSNCNKLLEL
+533 GNSSCNKLLEL
-544 AESKSK
+544 AKSKSK
-550 DGTRL
+550 NGVGTY
-555 FSEDGTITLDYYIK
+555 STDGTINLDNYII
-569 KNSGQGGN
+569 KNVEVETPT
-577 AYNGKNSGQGGNAYN
+577 KREREV
-592 GKNGGQGGN
+592 KVETPT
-601 AYNGKN
+601 KRE
-607 GGQGG
+607 
-612 NANNGK
+612 K
-618 NGGQGG
+618 EV
-624 NANNGKNGGQG
+624 KVETPTKREKEV
-635 GNANQSIGGLNGEK
+635 IGSLNGNK

>member
-1 MDKIGIIVSRVSSGA
+1 MNKIGIIVSRVSSGA

-47 SEEKFDSTFF
+47 SEDKFDSTFF

-83 SAMIVVPGFVDIN
+83 SAMIVVPGFVDII
-96 GKELADILRT
+96 GKELADILRK
-106 TKEILQ
+106 TKDILQ

-122 QICSIDYGPKQVQ
+122 QICSFDYGSKQVQ
-135 NHSVPSVEPNSEG
+135 NHSVPSIDPNSEG

-245 SRKGCWPIK
+245 SREGCCPIK

-281 FKVYDKADPD
+281 FQVCDKAAPNAK
-291 TQIPSSSV
+291 IPSSSV

-305 KEVDRDGYN
+305 KEVDREGYN

-328 DIMGFEEAR
+328 DVTGFEEAR

-344 KVKQLPIPLPLKK
+344 KVKRPITLPLKK
-357 QPKKYN
+357 LPKKYN
-363 YLIEGC
+363 YLIFEGC
-369 KVPNKAIS
+369 KVPNEAIS

-391 LAGYKVDRFSNS
+391 IAGYKIDHFSNS
-403 NNAYILVK
+403 KKAFILVK
-411 KEYGWKK
+411 NGYGWKK
-418 ITIGLVVFLFAC
+418 IAIGLVVSLFAC
-430 IGLISSCTWLY
+430 IGIISSCSWLY
-441 HEIFPKGNSIKMES
+441 HEIFPKES
-455 DVSREGIDSVGQD
+455 STKTESEVLSEETNVVYQEERSDTP
-468 EHSGNQERN
+468 ERN
-477 EELFSQEEIEY
+477 DKAILQKNIEY
-488 LQTHNVWNLT
+488 LQTHSIWKIA
-498 EMEKISNSLKDLY
+498 EMKNISNDLEDLY
-511 EDVNTRKFLRIKSK
+511 NDVNQKNFLNIKGK

-533 GDSNCNKLLEL
+533 GNSSCNKLLEL
-544 AESKSK
+544 AKSKSK
-550 DGTRL
+550 NGVGTY
-555 FSEDGTITLDYYIK
+555 STDGTINLDNYII
-569 KNSGQGGN
+569 KNVEVETPT
-577 AYNGKNSGQGGNAYN
+577 KREREV
-592 GKNGGQGGN
+592 KVETPT
-601 AYNGKN
+601 KRE
-607 GGQGG
+607 
-612 NANNGK
+612 K
-618 NGGQGG
+618 EV
-624 NANNGKNGGQG
+624 KVETPTKREKEV
-635 GNANQSIGGLNGEK
+635 IGSLNGNK

>member
-1 MDKIGIIVSRVSSGA
+1 MNKIGIIVSRVSSGA

-47 SEEKFDSTFF
+47 SEDKFDSTFF

-96 GKELADILRT
+96 GKELADILRK
-106 TKEILQ
+106 TKDILQ

-122 QICSIDYGPKQVQ
+122 QICSIDYGSKQVQ
-135 NHSVPSVEPNSEG
+135 NHSVPSIDPNSEG

-231 SLLFDEGQQIILDI
+231 NLLFDEGQQITLDI
-245 SRKGCWPIK
+245 SRKGCWPIQ
-254 EKIILDQPVKTIS
+254 EKIRFDQPVKTID
-267 LANLEWDVKVDLTW
+267 LANLEWEVKVDLTW

-328 DIMGFEEAR
+328 DVMGFEEAR

-344 KVKQLPIPLPLKK
+344 EVKQLPIPLPLNK

-363 YLIEGC
+363 YLIFEGC

-377 FSFEATHYNENKSP
+377 FSFEATHYKENKSP
-391 LAGYKVDRFSNS
+391 LAGYKIDHFSNS
-403 NNAYILVK
+403 KKAFILVK
-411 KEYGWKK
+411 NGYGWKK
-418 ITIGLVVFLFAC
+418 IAIGLVVFLFAC

-441 HEIFPKGNSIKMES
+441 HEIFPKGNSTKMES
-455 DVSREGIDSVGQD
+455 DVSREGIDSVGQV

-550 DGTRL
+550 DGTGL

-577 AYNGKNSGQGGNAYN
+577 ANN

-635 GNANQSIGGLNGEK
+635 GNANNGKNGGQGGNANQSIGGLNG

>member
-47 SEEKFDSTFF
+47 SEDKFDSTFF

-96 GKELADILRT
+96 GKELADILRE
-106 TKEILQ
+106 TKDILQ

-122 QICSIDYGPKQVQ
+122 QICSIDYGSKQVQ
-135 NHSVPSVEPNSEG
+135 NHSVPSIDPNSEG

-210 EYPKSVPSDIAMK
+210 EYPKSVSSDITMK

-231 SLLFDEGQQIILDI
+231 SLLFDEGQQITLDI
-245 SRKGCWPIK
+245 SRKGCWPIQ
-254 EKIILDQPVKTIS
+254 EKIRFDQPVKTIN
-267 LANLEWDVKVDLTW
+267 LAKLEWEIKVDLTW
-281 FKVYDKADPD
+281 FKVYDNADPD

-328 DIMGFEEAR
+328 DVMGFEEAR

-363 YLIEGC
+363 YLIFEGC
-369 KVPNKAIS
+369 KVPNEAIS

-391 LAGYKVDRFSNS
+391 LAGYKIDRFSNS

-418 ITIGLVVFLFAC
+418 LTIGLVVFLFAC
-430 IGLISSCTWLY
+430 IGIISSCAWLY
-441 HEIFPKGNSIKMES
+441 HEIFPKERSTKTES
-455 DVSREGIDSVGQD
+455 EILCEGTDVVDQE
-468 EHSGNQERN
+468 EHSDNPERN
-477 EELFSQEEIEY
+477 DEAILHKNIEY
-488 LQTHNVWNLT
+488 LQTHSKWNIA
-498 EMEKISNSLKDLY
+498 EMENISNDLKDLY
-511 EDVNTRKFLRIKSK
+511 NDVNHKKFLKIKSK
-525 WKEMLSNV
+525 WKDMLSNV
-533 GDSNCNKLLEL
+533 EDSNCEKLLQL
-544 AESKSK
+544 AESKSE
-550 DGTRL
+550 DGL
-555 FSEDGTITLDYYIK
+555 GPFSTDGTITLDDYINK
-569 KNSGQGGN
+569 CS
-577 AYNGKNSGQGGNAYN
+577 S
-592 GKNGGQGGN
+592 
-601 AYNGKN
+601 
-607 GGQGG
+607 
-612 NANNGK
+612 
-618 NGGQGG
+618 
-624 NANNGKNGGQG
+624 QG
-635 GNANQSIGGLNGEK
+635 GNANQGRNSNQGGNVNQGRNANQVGNVNQGRNGNQGGSVNQGRNGNQGGSVNQGIDGLNGN

>member
-1 MDKIGIIVSRVSSGA
+1 MNKIGIIVSRVSSGA

-47 SEEKFDSTFF
+47 SEDKFDSTFF

-96 GKELADILRT
+96 GKELADILRK
-106 TKEILQ
+106 TKDILQ

-122 QICSIDYGPKQVQ
+122 QICSIDYGSKQVQ
-135 NHSVPSVEPNSEG
+135 NHSVPSIDPNSEG

-210 EYPKSVPSDIAMK
+210 EYPKSVPSDITMK
-223 VNGKLFTQ
+223 VNEKLFTQ
-231 SLLFDEGQQIILDI
+231 SLLFDEGQQITLYI
-245 SRKGCWPIK
+245 SREGCWPIQ
-254 EKIILDQPVKTIS
+254 EKIRFDQPVKTIN
-267 LANLEWDVKVDLTW
+267 LANLEWEFKVDLTW

-328 DIMGFEEAR
+328 DVMGFEEAR

-344 KVKQLPIPLPLKK
+344 EVKQLPIPLPLNK

-363 YLIEGC
+363 YLIFEGC
-369 KVPNKAIS
+369 KVPNEAIS

-391 LAGYKVDRFSNS
+391 IAGYKIDHFSNS
-403 NNAYILVK
+403 KKAFILVK
-411 KEYGWKK
+411 NGYGWKK
-418 ITIGLVVFLFAC
+418 IAIGLVVFLFAC
-430 IGLISSCTWLY
+430 VGIFSSCSWLY
-441 HEIFPKGNSIKMES
+441 HEIFSKENSTKTES
-455 DVSREGIDSVGQD
+455 EVLSDNTDLGDSGESSNDSEESEESVSQKEMK
-468 EHSGNQERN
+468 
-477 EELFSQEEIEY
+477 Y
-488 LQTHNVWNLT
+488 LQTHKKWNIT
-498 EMEKISNSLKDLY
+498 EMEKISNNLKDLY
-511 EDVNTRKFLRIKSK
+511 EDVNTKKFSRIKSK

-533 GDSNCNKLLEL
+533 GDSICEKLLQL
-544 AESKSK
+544 AERKSN
-550 DGTRL
+550 DGL
-555 FSEDGTITLDYYIK
+555 EQYSQDGTITLNKYINICSQDRNASPTITGSQDRNASPTITGSQDRNASPTITGSSVVK
-569 KNSGQGGN
+569 ATKGIGQLSGD
-577 AYNGKNSGQGGNAYN
+577 
-592 GKNGGQGGN
+592 
-601 AYNGKN
+601 
-607 GGQGG
+607 
-612 NANNGK
+612 
-618 NGGQGG
+618 
-624 NANNGKNGGQG
+624 
-635 GNANQSIGGLNGEK
+635 